1 MNTID
6 FLANSP
12 NVFIHGQENNK
23 TNFGGILFLLFIII
37 MIFISLVYIITF
49 FKNDK
54 YDIQYSPVYLDDQ
67 KKYSLAEDEIYNP
80 YMEFTIKLSGVKE
93 ELSERYLVR
102 DSNQKILINGS
113 YSEGEITYKLDRNI
127 NYLNFEIVF
136 ICQVED
142 CSDEMPEYTGYTFT
156 LSTKKFEVHKQDDV
170 PIQLI
175 DEERELA
182 YVPGFFTASEYSFE
196 WNPIIFR
203 ESFGGFSNL
212 FNSNA
217 KDAYSNGDVELISE
231 EELTTDTERLDEN
244 TFIKYIICINNES
257 TGTITE
263 FKRTRKAL
271 MDVIANICS
280 LFITFHS
287 LFTVLLI
294 YYTKRYN
301 NYQILQR
308 IINLRINKQDNQSLT
323 KHLSTKN
330 IENETDN
337 NIEMPLVDK
346 PSDKKDS
353 EQAIK
358 VIDNDNDNEDDVD
371 KLESNINLPK
381 FYFYDFYFNNFY
393 FNCCKKS
400 RKQEIINIANE
411 ITFKYL
417 SIDYIVAILM
427 KLENLLK
434 DYRWNNPSLNNIE
447 NNDLINRLKTIV

>member
-1 MNTID
+1 MNNID

-12 NVFIHGQENNK
+12 NVFIHRQENNK

-80 YMEFTIKLSGVKE
+80 SMEFTIKLSGVKE

-244 TFIKYIICINNES
+244 TFIK
-257 TGTITE
+257 
-263 FKRTRKAL
+263 
-271 MDVIANICS
+271 
-280 LFITFHS
+280 
-287 LFTVLLI
+287 
-294 YYTKRYN
+294 
-301 NYQILQR
+301 
-308 IINLRINKQDNQSLT
+308 
-323 KHLSTKN
+323 
-330 IENETDN
+330 
-337 NIEMPLVDK
+337 
-346 PSDKKDS
+346 
-353 EQAIK
+353 
-358 VIDNDNDNEDDVD
+358 
-371 KLESNINLPK
+371 
-381 FYFYDFYFNNFY
+381 
-393 FNCCKKS
+393 
-400 RKQEIINIANE
+400 
-411 ITFKYL
+411 
-417 SIDYIVAILM
+417 
-427 KLENLLK
+427 
-434 DYRWNNPSLNNIE
+434 
-447 NNDLINRLKTIV
+447 